1 MSNCLICDK
10 YFEYPSRLKDHLKNG
25 CNCINNKEMI
35 KDNIDEIIKNPDL
48 SKSLILKLLE
58 SYKTGEETKDKK
70 QCSICSKLIHKAG
83 YARHLKTCKEK
94 NNIKEIEFA
103 TKNLL
108 VISDELK
115 NKFSK
120 DLTEKKYKSEFL
132 YILRFVNLAFRDENN
147 INIIF
152 NTENNI
158 YLIQKDKSK
167 LYLSLEDMLKLIS
180 KSINKT
186 MELIFT
192 KNVIL
197 DHEDDDMIY
206 KLWHMSRKS
215 IDVGITKHLI
225 IKDWNNKNNYDNKNK
240 LINLLKTKSSNNLIQ
255 VKEYLKTI

>member
-25 CNCINNKEMI
+25 CNCNLKPDII
-35 KDNIDEIIKNPDL
+35 KDNINNIINDKEL
-48 SKSLILKLLE
+48 SKNLILKLLE
-58 SYKTGEETKDKK
+58 SYKIPEQTTDKK
-70 QCSICSKLIHKAG
+70 ECHICNKLIHKAG

-94 NNIKEIEFA
+94 NNIKKIEFA

-120 DLTEKKYKSEFL
+120 DLTEKKYKSEFQ
-132 YILRFVNLAFRDENN
+132 YIHRFVNLAFRDDNN

-158 YLIQKDKSK
+158 YLIQKDNSK
-167 LYLSLEDMLKLIS
+167 VYLSLEDMLKLIS

-215 IDVGITKHLI
+215 VDVGITKHLI

-240 LINLLKTKSSNNLIQ
+240 IINLLKSKSSNNQ
-255 VKEYLKTI
+255 TRVKIFLKTM